1 MIRKHIEPL
10 PNHHDAPIKTYLAG
24 YALALALTA
33 AAFVLVSAYRVSDS
47 EIMSRGLLLVCLGL
61 LAGFQL
67 IIQSVF
73 FLHLSAERRA
83 RLTLVSTLF
92 TVLVVLTIIVGS
104 LWIMHNLNYNMM
116 PRDVDQYIQ
125 QEENIHK

>member
-33 AAFVLVSAYRVSDS
+33 AAFVLVSAYRASDS

-92 TVLVVLTIIVGS
+92 TVLVVLTIVVGS

-116 PRDVDQYIQ
+116 PRDVDQYVQ